1 MDAGKGAAVTKRK
14 RVIRDM
20 QHEKAGD
27 IRHVRNYRDPRVRM
41 VICESRA
48 IRALHPEWMD

>member
-1 MDAGKGAAVTKRK
+1 MTKRT
-14 RVIRDM
+14 RTIRDM
-20 QHEKAGD
+20 QHAKAGD